1 SEAHDM
7 IVLDRAGGGDDCR
20 ARAIAAVEIAVDR
33 RPVEGPDAF
42 PRAEDRP
49 ADRLVRP
56 GGRGD
61 EIEHQVVGRIVDRP
75 DLLDDDILF
84 PFELVGIERAVGEE
98 VADHVERESG
108 VAPQNPSEVARPLD
122 PGLRVEVAPD
132 ILDRLRDLAGAS
144 PAGALERHVLDE
156 MREPVLVRA
165 LVAGSRGDEDP
176 DRRRLH
182 MGAGLGD
189 DRQPR
194 GKVCDLSAHAAARA
208 VWRTKSATAR
218 RSLGR
223 TAIFSLRSIR
233 SLRRSGSGGLTP
245 VARSTASGNFAGWAV
260 ARAMTGVAG
269 ALARAP
275 LAAAIPIALCGS
287 TIMPLSRQ
295 TRPISSA
302 QAASSTLT
310 PSKSARM
317 RLTAGGGIVNEP
329 LLPSSPI
336 SATTVSGSRP
346 EASNR
351 RRSKFEET

>member
-1 SEAHDM
+1 RGEHMGGVAIGRVRPPALEAHGDMRLLEAPPDPGLAAAIVGFGLDGRRRVRQRFQAGLSEAHDM

-49 ADRLVRP
+49 ADRLIRP
-56 GGRGD
+56 SGRGE
-61 EIEHQVVGRIVDRP
+61 EIEHQVVGRVVDRP

-156 MREPVLVRA
+156 MREPVLARA
-165 LVAGSRGDEDP
+165 LVAGSCCDEDS

-182 MGAGLGD
+182 MGAGLDD
-189 DRQPR
+189 DREPR
-194 GKVCDLSAHAAARA
+194 GKVCHLNAHATTR
-208 VWRTKSATAR
+208 VVRRTKSATAR
-218 RSLGR
+218 RWLGR
-223 TAIFSLRSIR
+223 TTIFSLRSIR
-233 SLRRSGSGGLTP
+233 SLSRSGSAGLKP
-245 VARSTASGNFAGWAV
+245 VARSTAPWNFAGWAV

-269 ALARAP
+269 
-275 LAAAIPIALCGS
+275 LAASAVRAARTPTALCGS
-287 TIMPLSRQ
+287 TIMPLSR
-295 TRPISSA
+295 
-302 QAASSTLT
+302 
-310 PSKSARM
+310 
-317 RLTAGGGIVNEP
+317 
-329 LLPSSPI
+329 
-336 SATTVSGSRP
+336 
-346 EASNR
+346 
-351 RRSKFEET
+351 